1 MGKLSVNPV
10 NFSLTKALHA
20 EYSYIPRL
28 SVCFLV
34 FYKKC
39 SINIADDFFR
49 TATPGVW
56 SDSYAKTS
64 SHVWFSFLMLSFVLC
79 VYGIGGVVSP

>member
-49 TATPGVW
+49 TATPGV
-56 SDSYAKTS
+56 
-64 SHVWFSFLMLSFVLC
+64 
-79 VYGIGGVVSP
+79 